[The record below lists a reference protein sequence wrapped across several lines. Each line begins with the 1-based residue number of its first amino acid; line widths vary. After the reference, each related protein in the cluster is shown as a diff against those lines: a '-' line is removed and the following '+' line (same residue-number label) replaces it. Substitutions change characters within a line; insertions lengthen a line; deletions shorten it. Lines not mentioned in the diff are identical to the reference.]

1 MKIGIIGLGYVGLVT
16 SAVLADQGHLVVGV
30 DVDSKRVEG
39 LSCGRNPIYEPGLD
53 ELLAKNKDRLQ
64 FTTDYAKLSDVDVA
78 FISVSTPTVN
88 GEIYLEYVMS
98 ASKSLAKV
106 LRKDSLIVMKST
118 VLPGTSRK
126 VREITG
132 REVVS
137 NPEFLKEGSAI
148 KDSINPDRVVIGSY
162 TKEAGDVV
170 ESIWKFTGAPIVRT
184 TPEEAEMIK
193 YAANSFLAMKVSFIN
208 EIANLCE
215 RIPNCDV
222 NKIAE
227 GIGLDKRIS
236 PHFLKAG
243 LGWGGSCF
251 PKDTLAISTFAR
263 SLGTPLRTV
272 DASIQVN
279 NERPKR
285 AVTLLKEIMGQLKG
299 RKVCVLG
306 VAFKADTD
314 DTRESVA
321 LKVIDILKEEGAQV
335 VAYDPKA
342 KANVTMVSMEQCID
356 ESEGVI
362 IATEWNHFKGIED
375 KLRGKYVVDGRRLL
389 DPSKMDLTKFRA
401 IGLGTPSIQGE

>member
-106 LRKDSLIVMKST
+106 LSKDTLIVMKST

-208 EIANLCE
+208 EMANLCE

-285 AVTLLKEIMGQLKG
+285 AVNLLKEIMGQLKG